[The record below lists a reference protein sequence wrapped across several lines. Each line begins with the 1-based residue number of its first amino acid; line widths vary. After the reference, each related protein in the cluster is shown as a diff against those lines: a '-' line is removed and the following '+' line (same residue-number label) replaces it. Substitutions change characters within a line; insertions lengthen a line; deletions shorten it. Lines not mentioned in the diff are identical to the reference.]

1 MPVLAEMQETSL
13 LCVAGGNRD
22 RHRHSGEP
30 SSTSSLN
37 KIFNT
42 CNLAVSLPGKQW
54 EQFSPEQ
61 EAVCVHTL
69 CSLACGGGEL
79 EPGSVATRKDW
90 MYTSQN
96 GDVCTRDT
104 EGHKCRTEQG
114 ASIYS
119 SVFKSQLHTIQ
130 TCKKTLHAS
139 PGHVRT
145 VINKLP
151 WSSCLQWKERRT
163 ENSFK

>member
-30 SSTSSLN
+30 SSVSSLN

-61 EAVCVHTL
+61 GTVCVHAR
-69 CSLACGGGEL
+69 CSPACGGGEL
-79 EPGSVATRKDW
+79 EPGAVATRKDW

-114 ASIYS
+114 PQYTVLYLNYNYTPSRHARRHYMHH
-119 SVFKSQLHTIQ
+119 QG
-130 TCKKTLHAS
+130 TCA
-139 PGHVRT
+139 
-145 VINKLP
+145 
-151 WSSCLQWKERRT
+151 QW
-163 ENSFK
+163 